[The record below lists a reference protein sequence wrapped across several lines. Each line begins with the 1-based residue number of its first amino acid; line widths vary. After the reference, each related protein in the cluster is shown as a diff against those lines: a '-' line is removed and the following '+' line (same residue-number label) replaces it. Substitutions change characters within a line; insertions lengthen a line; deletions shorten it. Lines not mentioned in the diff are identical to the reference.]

1 MIQFKFNSIQKCLLY
16 RLYLLYSIYNKEFYN
31 KPDIVNQDILYYC
44 VLGSYHMDAHS
55 MKDKSSMGYIFR
67 SIVPYW
73 KIDILNRVSGGHL
86 CCEYSTGEYVP
97 HKHGG
102 DTS

>member
-1 MIQFKFNSIQKCLLY
+1 
-16 RLYLLYSIYNKEFYN
+16 
-31 KPDIVNQDILYYC
+31 
-44 VLGSYHMDAHS
+44 

-73 KIDILNRVSGGHL
+73 KIDILNRVSGGPL